1 MRLLIIVSIKNG
13 TELHWFRNDKNV
25 KQHKKNLAG
34 LIIDNRAVISFNVS
48 ISEYILYKLGLKS
61 IDEFDN
67 YSDAFERL
75 ERRISLSAKEQE
87 YACSCEG

>member
-34 LIIDNRAVISFNVS
+34 LIID
-48 ISEYILYKLGLKS
+48 L
-61 IDEFDN
+61 
-67 YSDAFERL
+67 
-75 ERRISLSAKEQE
+75 
-87 YACSCEG
+87 